1 MIVILPSRRTV
12 VLIFFPGEDLLLS
25 MSLFDN
31 FLISR
36 ISPRR
41 SLPSPS
47 DFFAVQMF
55 TLAIDGAGFALELR
69 QETGR
74 EEEKEVQRGTNRI
87 TEDIKLSSQGIG

>member
-1 MIVILPSRRTV
+1 
-12 VLIFFPGEDLLLS
+12 
-25 MSLFDN
+25 
-31 FLISR
+31 
-36 ISPRR
+36 
-41 SLPSPS
+41 
-47 DFFAVQMF
+47 MF